1 MCTLRLSKK
10 VISHIDK
17 ARRHCL
23 WRKSSNITEK
33 SQSLASWN
41 LVCKPKDKGG
51 LGIIDLEYQN
61 IALLTKHLDKF
72 YNKHNLP
79 WVKLI
84 WRKYYLNA
92 DLPPHAHTEK
102 WSFWWKDIFRLIP
115 LFRAITITKINS
127 GDTTVFWKN
136 DWNGTGN
143 SLAERFTTLFSFS
156 RNEDISV
163 FGFLNDQSLQKLF
176 HLPLCASNV
185 RLEFTAVQPS
195 EHELEQLRWQLALQM
210 ELPIFPSKENVLIIL
225 CPYYTRYTSHSYL
238 EEQMHYETK
247 SFPMAPHDG
256 SS

>member
-102 WSFWWKDIFRLIP
+102 
-115 LFRAITITKINS
+115 
-127 GDTTVFWKN
+127 
-136 DWNGTGN
+136 
-143 SLAERFTTLFSFS
+143 
-156 RNEDISV
+156 
-163 FGFLNDQSLQKLF
+163 
-176 HLPLCASNV
+176 
-185 RLEFTAVQPS
+185 
-195 EHELEQLRWQLALQM
+195 
-210 ELPIFPSKENVLIIL
+210 
-225 CPYYTRYTSHSYL
+225 
-238 EEQMHYETK
+238 
-247 SFPMAPHDG
+247 
-256 SS
+256 